1 MDSVGIHTYIY
12 IYIYI
17 YKLTYIYIYIYIYT
31 YVCVCK
37 EREKKENLMK
47 SVLPLAR
54 SATESTGGSV
64 SRHRVARK
72 PAVPLAPRRQAR
84 ECVETCRNEVKTAVS
99 LIVLYYL
106 FV

>member
-1 MDSVGIHTYIY
+1 M
-12 IYIYI
+12 
-17 YKLTYIYIYIYIYT
+17 
-31 YVCVCK
+31 YVCVSK
-37 EREKKENLMK
+37 ERERKENLMK

-84 ECVETCRNEVKTAVS
+84 ECVETCRNEVKTAG
-99 LIVLYYL
+99 
-106 FV
+106 